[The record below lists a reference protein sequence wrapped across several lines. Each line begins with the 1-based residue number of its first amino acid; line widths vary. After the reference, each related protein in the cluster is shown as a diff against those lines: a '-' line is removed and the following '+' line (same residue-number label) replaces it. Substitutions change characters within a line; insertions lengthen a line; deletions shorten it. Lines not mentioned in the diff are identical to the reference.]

1 MYARGMSTR
10 EITAHLHDLYGID
23 VSPDL
28 ISTVTDAILEE
39 VAAWQ
44 ACPLDQP
51 YLLMLND
58 EKRDGERGDLHH
70 AALCANSDLGN
81 VPHSVNLGA
90 HGATARRQLRWPVE
104 RQL

>member
-1 MYARGMSTR
+1 MVLPSIVSVARIPHGHGAFGVR
-10 EITAHLHDLYGID
+10 ELLL
-23 VSPDL
+23 SKQ
-28 ISTVTDAILEE
+28 
-39 VAAWQ
+39 VAGY
-44 ACPLDQP
+44 C
-51 YLLMLND
+51 LMLND

-70 AALCANSDLGN
+70 AALCANSDLDS